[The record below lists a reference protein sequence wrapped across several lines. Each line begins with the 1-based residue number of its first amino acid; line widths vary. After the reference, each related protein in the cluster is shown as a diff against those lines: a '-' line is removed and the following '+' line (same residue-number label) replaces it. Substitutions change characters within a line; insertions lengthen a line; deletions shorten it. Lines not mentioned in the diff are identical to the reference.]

1 MKSYITIGIILVCIL
16 AIIFGFWKFN
26 KKPELKPVVTESTQI
41 EENIA
46 VTPLQPT
53 VSITKATTT
62 DFIEIKNQT
71 KTSVGSKIKTGSSG
85 RALIES
91 SSLHQTLVDY
101 NSEITVS
108 DDSKN
113 EKKTKIALVGGAVWA
128 RLSKVFDSGEYYE
141 IKTGNA
147 VATVRGTS
155 FGVWYRN
162 NFTTVIVTEG
172 SIFLSSIDRNTGEI
186 IKGTETV
193 VEAGK
198 KASVDET
205 GRIFVSIITST
216 DKKEPWYIYNNPDE
230 KPKTTATPTQT
241 TPTPL
246 TPGATTPT
254 PVTTPTPTPT
264 IQTTPFTITSI
275 SPTSVDNGVG
285 TIFTIKGDGFQRLK
299 SIVLGRTSITNYK
312 IMSPTSIQV
321 MTDGLPTGTFNVS
334 LIDLNNSIVTSSGQ
348 ITITQAPAAA
358 QPTTNILYTAPLQ

>member
-1 MKSYITIGIILVCIL
+1 MKSYTIIGVILICIL
-16 AIIFGFWKFN
+16 ALIFGFWKFN
-26 KKPELKPVVTESTQI
+26 KKTELKPVVTESTQI

-53 VSITKATTT
+53 VSLTKATTT
-62 DFIEIKNQT
+62 DFIEIKDQT

-108 DDSKN
+108 DDSKD

-128 RLSKVFDSGEYYE
+128 RLSKVFDGGEYYE

-172 SIFLSSIDRNTGEI
+172 SILLSSIDSKTGEVV
-186 IKGTETV
+186 KGTETV

-205 GRIFVSIITST
+205 GRIFLSSITST
-216 DKKEPWYIYNNPDE
+216 DKKEPWYIYNNQNE
-230 KPKTTATPTQT
+230 KNTTPATPVQT
-241 TPTPL
+241 NPTPVTPPTPT
-246 TPGATTPT
+246 TGT
-254 PVTTPTPTPT
+254 VTTPTPTPAA
-264 IQTTPFTITSI
+264 QTTPFTITSV
-275 SPTSVDNGVG
+275 SPTSMNNGAG

-299 SIVLGRTSITNYK
+299 SVIVGRTSVTNYK
-312 IMSPTSIQV
+312 IISPTNIQV
-321 MTDGLPTGTFNVS
+321 MTEGLPAGTFTIS
-334 LIDLNNSIVTSSGQ
+334 LIDINNNIATASSQ
-348 ITITQAPAAA
+348 ITITEAPAAT